1 MLFRPALLIAGAG
14 IAVAQSISSQCTSA
28 LTSVAASPDGSQCLN
43 PSALVQ
49 LAISNSSSS
58 IIPTVDNW
66 LNGLCAQGQCSNA
79 TLEAA
84 VTNITTGCSTELQSL
99 GLTTTDPATLVSGVQ
114 YVYPTLR
121 QVVCLKDT
129 GVGSLCATELLQ
141 GIEKDTGTL
150 TLSSIVNL
158 ITQSMS
164 GQNVNISQQV
174 LCSSCSKAMYT
185 TAALNLPSLVSSEQS
200 NLESTCGANF
210 TDGQMPSG
218 ISETASNSSSTTTTG
233 GAATLSVSSL
243 NVGAAMLVAVSSAFA
258 IFA

>member
-14 IAVAQSISSQCTSA
+14 IAVAQSISSQCTTA
-28 LTSVAASPDGSQCLN
+28 LASVAASPDALCLN

-49 LAISNSSSS
+49 LVISNSSSS
-58 IIPTVDNW
+58 VIPTIDNW
-66 LNGLCAQGQCSNA
+66 LTGLCAQGQCSNT

-84 VTNITTGCSTELQSL
+84 VTNVTTGCSTELQSL
-99 GLTTTDPATLVSGVQ
+99 GLTTTDPAALVSGVQ
-114 YVYPTLR
+114 EVYPTLR
-121 QVVCLKDT
+121 QAVCLKDT
-129 GVGSLCATELLQ
+129 GVGSLCPTELLQ
-141 GIEKDTGTL
+141 GIESATTTL
-150 TLSSIVNL
+150 TLSNLISL

-164 GQNVNISQQV
+164 GQNVSIPQNV

-185 TAALNLPSLVSSEQS
+185 TVALGVPSLVSTEQS
-200 NLESTCGANF
+200 TVQSTCGTNF

-218 ISETASNSSSTTTTG
+218 IEETAANSSSTTTTG

-243 NVGAAMLVAVSSAFA
+243 NVGAAMLVAVSTAFA